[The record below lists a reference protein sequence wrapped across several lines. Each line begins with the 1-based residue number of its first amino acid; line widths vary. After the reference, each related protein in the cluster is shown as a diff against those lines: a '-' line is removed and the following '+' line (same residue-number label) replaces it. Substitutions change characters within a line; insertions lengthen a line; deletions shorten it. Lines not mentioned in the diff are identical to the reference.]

1 MKRWIAI
8 LLTLALCLSSIACSK
23 SAETDDFMTGAAAP
37 EMSWDVDVEEEVK
50 EEVDYGSINTSG
62 PANGAGQ
69 NTLPSERKMIRDVNM
84 HLETME
90 YDKTIAALEQSIAA
104 YGGYVETM
112 SQSGSRYS
120 SSYGLESMNVTAR
133 IPAERLDAFLNQV
146 DGMGNVL
153 SKNLSTRD
161 VTASYVDVQSR
172 LEVLRNEKTVL
183 DGIMKSATNTKDMLE
198 AQDRLYDVIEEI
210 ESYEAVLRSYDSLV
224 AYSTV
229 SIYVE
234 EVKEPTPEVEETRG
248 EELARRWKKT
258 VENFVDNCVDF
269 GFWLVENSFT
279 LLILAGIG
287 LGIYFIIRGII
298 RRSRKKRAKRLEE
311 LRKAQEAHKAQ

>member
-1 MKRWIAI
+1 MKRSIAFI
-8 LLTLALCLSSIACSK
+8 LLLALCAVSVACSS
-23 SAETDDFMTGAAAP
+23 SAKMETDAVWPEMAP
-37 EMSWDVDVEEEVK
+37 ESSWDDVEVEEEV
-50 EEVDYGSINTSG
+50 DFDLNTSVTTG
-62 PANGAGQ
+62 GSGL
-69 NTLPSERKMIRDVNM
+69 TSLPSDRKMIRDVNM

-311 LRKAQEAHKAQ
+311 LKKAQEAHKAQ

>member
-8 LLTLALCLSSIACSK
+8 LLTLVLCLSSIACGK
-23 SAETDDFMTGAAAP
+23 SVETDDFMTGAVAP
-37 EMSWDVDVEEEVK
+37 EMSWDVEVEEEV
-50 EEVDYGSINTSG
+50 DYESINTSG
-62 PANGAGQ
+62 AASGAGQ
-69 NTLPSERKMIRDVNM
+69 NTLPSERKMIRDVDM
-84 HLETME
+84 HLETLE
-90 YDKTIAALEQSIAA
+90 YDKTVTALESSISA
-104 YGGYVETM
+104 YGGYIETM
-112 SQSGSRYS
+112 SQSGNRYS
-120 SSYGLESMNVTAR
+120 SSYGLKSMNVTAR
-133 IPAERLDAFLNQV
+133 IPAERLDTFLNQV
-146 DGMGNVL
+146 DGMGNIL

-210 ESYEAVLRSYDSLV
+210 ESYESVLRSYDSLV

-229 SIYVE
+229 SIYIE
-234 EVKEPTPEVEETRG
+234 EVKEPTPEIEETRSD
-248 EELARRWKKT
+248 ELTRRWKKT

-279 LLILAGIG
+279 FLILTGIG
-287 LGIYFIIRGII
+287 FAVYFIIRGII
-298 RRSRKKRAKRLEE
+298 RRARRKRAKRAEE
-311 LRKAQEAHKAQ
+311 AKKAREAQQQ

>member
-1 MKRWIAI
+1 MKRSIACI
-8 LLTLALCLSSIACSK
+8 LLLALCAVSVACSS
-23 SAETDDFMTGAAAP
+23 SAKMDTDAAWPEMAP
-37 EMSWDVDVEEEVK
+37 ESSWDDVEVEEEV
-50 EEVDYGSINTSG
+50 DYDLNTSVTTG
-62 PANGAGQ
+62 DSGL
-69 NTLPSERKMIRDVNM
+69 TSLPSDRKMIRDVNM

-133 IPAERLDAFLNQV
+133 IPAEQLDAFLNQV

-161 VTASYVDVQSR
+161 VTSSYVDVQSR
-172 LEVLRNEKTVL
+172 LEVLRNEQAVL

-210 ESYEAVLRSYDSLV
+210 ESHEAVLRSYDSLV

-311 LRKAQEAHKAQ
+311 LKKAQEAHKAQ

>member
-8 LLTLALCLSSIACSK
+8 LLTLALCLTSIACSK
-23 SAETDDFMTGAAAP
+23 SAETDDFMTAP

-50 EEVDYGSINTSG
+50 EEVDYGSINTSS

-69 NTLPSERKMIRDVNM
+69 NTLPSDRKMIRDVNM

-146 DGMGNVL
+146 NGMGNVL

-210 ESYEAVLRSYDSLV
+210 ESHEAVLRSYDSLV